1 MQIRVVKAFRHGV
14 DSVQLNQASSNPNIQ
29 VRYFIYFKG
38 IFFFGGGE
46 GLHNLTNSQLV
57 HQRLLSRPIFL
68 KIGCK
73 VGLYWAVSR
82 VKLLLHNYQ
91 L

>member
-38 IFFFGGGE
+38 IFFLGGGVKGG

-57 HQRLLSRPIFL
+57 HQRLLSRPIFFY
-68 KIGCK
+68 K
-73 VGLYWAVSR
+73 SD
-82 VKLLLHNYQ
+82 VK
-91 L
+91 